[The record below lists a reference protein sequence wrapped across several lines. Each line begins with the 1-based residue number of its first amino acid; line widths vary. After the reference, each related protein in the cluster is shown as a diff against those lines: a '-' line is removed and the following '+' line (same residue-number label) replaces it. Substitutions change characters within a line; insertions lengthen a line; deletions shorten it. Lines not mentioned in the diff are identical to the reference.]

1 MILKGLSVAV
11 ITSQPIHLPSFRL
24 FRTLKSRV
32 LYFIFSPAV
41 PRRNLDII
49 LGITLMYSWI
59 TKSLL
64 WKQLLSQFWLYFRLL
79 ELEFSWELAPQDIRT
94 DKFVKTDIVFT
105 PTTTTI
111 TIMVLPVWAKLM
123 LLTFENCVWNLAWNL
138 SCLFTC
144 EYFGSFHS
152 STKHEWLFYCNSAL
166 FESWVR
172 YSLLS

>member
-111 TIMVLPVWAKLM
+111 TIMVLPVWAKANAANLWKLCLVSGLEPF
-123 LLTFENCVWNLAWNL
+123 LLIYLWIFWFISFVHQAWVTF
-138 SCLFTC
+138 
-144 EYFGSFHS
+144 
-152 STKHEWLFYCNSAL
+152 
-166 FESWVR
+166 
-172 YSLLS
+172 LL